1 MAVGAERFGA
11 NRSTLGGQALH
22 QVDRRS
28 GQGHGKALD
37 TGSARSG
44 WFSLDIL
51 GTGLLLTVGQ
61 AHMIMMLTMMIPF
74 FFFALHRALSGVDIG
89 NLGT

>member
-11 NRSTLGGQALH
+11 NWSTLGGQALH

-28 GQGHGKALD
+28 GQGHGKSLD
-37 TGSARSG
+37 VGSARPIG
-44 WFSLDIL
+44 LEIL

-61 AHMIMMLTMMIPF
+61 AHMIMMMMMIPF